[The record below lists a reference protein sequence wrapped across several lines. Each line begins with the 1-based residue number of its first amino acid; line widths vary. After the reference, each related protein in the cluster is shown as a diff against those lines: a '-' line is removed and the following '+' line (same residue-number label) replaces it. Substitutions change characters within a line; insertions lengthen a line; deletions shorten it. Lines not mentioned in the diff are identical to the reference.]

1 MDIETDF
8 HHFYLKFV
16 KAGQIA
22 SDEETPV
29 SASTKKSELVYEI
42 RQVRHL
48 WRNRISFST
57 MKEKQ
62 IERWRWVIHKRIAKY
77 FRLYTSIL
85 NFSMYILVSH
95 RNMISVY
102 DMSKE
107 QQEGDYDRTEFE
119 NID

>member
-1 MDIETDF
+1 
-8 HHFYLKFV
+8 
-16 KAGQIA
+16 
-22 SDEETPV
+22 
-29 SASTKKSELVYEI
+29 
-42 RQVRHL
+42 
-48 WRNRISFST
+48 